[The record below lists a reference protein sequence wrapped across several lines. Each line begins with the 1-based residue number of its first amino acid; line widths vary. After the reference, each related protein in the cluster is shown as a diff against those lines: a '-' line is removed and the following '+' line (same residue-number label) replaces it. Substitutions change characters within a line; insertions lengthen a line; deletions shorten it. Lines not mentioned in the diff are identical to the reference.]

1 MSYLLGIDIG
11 GTRIKCLACAP
22 EGGLLERCEVPTDD
36 VGGQSLSGPPPFAV
50 RVATVVEDMKTRH
63 GAPAGL
69 GLAAPGLVEREGRR
83 IAHMPGRL
91 HGLEGFDWSE
101 WLGREVAVLNDA
113 HAALLGEV
121 WCGAA
126 RGLRN
131 VVLLTLGTGVGGA
144 IYADG
149 RLLHGAIGRAGH
161 LGHLCLD
168 VDGEP
173 GITGIPGS
181 LEDAVGQC
189 RLKERSDGRFTTT
202 WDLLEARQAGDELA
216 IAVWQ
221 RSVRKLACGMASI
234 INAVDPEVVLVGGGI
249 SEAGDA
255 LLAPLRAEL
264 DEVEWRPGGRAVEV
278 RLAKLGAW
286 AGAWGAAS
294 QGGGDAAR
302 EAD

>member
-11 GTRIKCLACAP
+11 GTRIKCLACTP
-22 EGGLLERCEVPTDD
+22 DGETIERQEVPTDD
-36 VGGQSLSGPPPFAV
+36 LAETAGSGPPPFAV
-50 RVATVVEDMKTRH
+50 RVAEVIDGMEATH
-63 GAPAGL
+63 GEADGV
-69 GLAAPGLVEREGRR
+69 GLAAPGLADRDGCR

-91 HGLEGFDWSE
+91 RGLEGFDWPQ

-121 WCGAA
+121 RCGAA
-126 RGLRN
+126 RGLRD

-149 RLLHGAIGRAGH
+149 RLLRGAMGRAGH

-189 RLKERSDGRFTTT
+189 RLEQRSDGRFKTT
-202 WDLLEARQAGDELA
+202 WDLLAARQAGDERA
-216 IAVWQ
+216 IAVWD
-221 RSVRKLACGMASI
+221 RSIRKLACGVASI
-234 INAVDPEVVLVGGGI
+234 VNAVDPEVVLLGGGI
-249 SEAGDA
+249 SEAGEA
-255 LLAPLRAEL
+255 LLVPLRSEL
-264 DEVEWRPGGRAVEV
+264 DDVEWRPGGVGVEV
-278 RLAKLGAW
+278 RRAELGGW
-286 AGAWGAAS
+286 AGACGAAL
-294 QGGGDAAR
+294 QGGGR
-302 EAD
+302 IC